1 MTDIVIRD
9 LPDDVIVGL
18 DRKAKERGVSLEEF
32 IRLRLVESVS
42 RSSEWVTV
50 ESLRY
55 MSERLAE
62 LADSEV
68 TAEAWR

>member
-18 DRKAKERGVSLEEF
+18 DRKAKERGLSLEEF

-42 RSSEWVTV
+42 RSRERVTV

-55 MSERLAE
+55 MSERFAE

-68 TAEAWR
+68 TAAAWR